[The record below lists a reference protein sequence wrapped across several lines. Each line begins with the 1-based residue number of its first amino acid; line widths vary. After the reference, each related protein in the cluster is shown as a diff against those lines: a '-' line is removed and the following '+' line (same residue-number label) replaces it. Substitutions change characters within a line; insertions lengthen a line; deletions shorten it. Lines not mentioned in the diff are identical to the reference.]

1 MEQLTH
7 LTGKKLESLMNKKSS
22 SQKNTEKINK
32 NYAENSNKV
41 CDDDEE
47 EITTKKDDEYDDENG
62 DKHEKAGKRKKLEK
76 KLIEGFKL
84 RFEMISMDD
93 KWRLFSGIFAEDDLY
108 NWAVTQRSET
118 LAHSFILDTGCQKG
132 IELFSLEE
140 KEIIT
145 NTDKKTFSD
154 VVDDVKKYVMKYHK
168 PWLVSHVWIFVIEV
182 ILKDIEEIRIG
193 KSDGGSSASKIRKNK
208 KRKIGESV
216 IRGRKI
222 DLLLKLCN
230 SSREILAGK
239 VARTG
244 DIRDKKTLKNRMKLL
259 KLMKDMP
266 DLIIESLPS
275 TTIENYRKNKG
286 IIYIMDR
293 SGGVVSRLTKKANLE
308 APIYIEG
315 LCGLILSIITILE
328 LKVQQMNQ
336 VKAERFLAIGP
347 LTNIALAHSENKSVF
362 FRVKQTITLGDNIG
376 NVTLS
381 VEFNFFSDLHAVSDL
396 VEATKGYVPK

>member
-1 MEQLTH
+1 M
-7 LTGKKLESLMNKKSS
+7 G
-22 SQKNTEKINK
+22 
-32 NYAENSNKV
+32 
-41 CDDDEE
+41 
-47 EITTKKDDEYDDENG
+47 
-62 DKHEKAGKRKKLEK
+62 
-76 KLIEGFKL
+76 
-84 RFEMISMDD
+84 D
-93 KWRLFSGIFAEDDLY
+93 KWRLFSGIFAEDVLY

-132 IELFSLEE
+132 MELFSLEE

-145 NTDKKTFSD
+145 NIDKKTFSD

-168 PWLVSHVWIFVIEV
+168 KNVGGVNALAEDNLEPWLVSHVWIFVIEV
-182 ILKDIEEIRIG
+182 VLKDIEEIRIG

-244 DIRDKKTLKNRMKLL
+244 DIHDKKSLKDRMKLL
-259 KLMKDMP
+259 KLMKDML

-275 TTIENYRKNKG
+275 TTIENYR
-286 IIYIMDR
+286 
-293 SGGVVSRLTKKANLE
+293 TNLE

-328 LKVQQMNQ
+328 LKNYK
-336 VKAERFLAIGP
+336 VKCDDE
-347 LTNIALAHSENKSVF
+347 SVF
-362 FRVKQTITLGDNIG
+362 KLCKYTPSYI
-376 NVTLS
+376 LS
-381 VEFNFFSDLHAVSDL
+381 LERSYGGENND
-396 VEATKGYVPK
+396 